1 MTQPLLIF
9 ALSVGVGGLSSLLG
23 IGGGI
28 LLVPIF
34 TLILKLPVHQAIALS
49 LCCVM
54 ATSVTSATKYLSSGL
69 IDLKAVL
76 LLETTTIVG
85 SYFAGKLAGL
95 VPEDIISIV
104 FSALMITSAVVML
117 LGRHEARP
125 KDGAVGNGYPLAL
138 GVSVFAGGLV
148 GLLGIGGGIVK
159 VPILQM
165 TLGKSVKEAVAAS
178 SMMIG
183 ISAAVAVI
191 PYMSRG
197 DVPLDWVP
205 FATLGTVLGAF
216 AGSSLFHK
224 IESLYI
230 KLLFAAVLLY
240 TAISMIIEGLR
251 R

>member
-9 ALSVGVGGLSSLLG
+9 ALAVGVGGLSSLLG

-34 TLILKLPVHQAIALS
+34 TLILKLPIHQAIALS

-54 ATSVTSATKYLSSGL
+54 ATSVTAATKYLSKNL

-85 SYFAGKLAGL
+85 SYLAGKMAEL
-95 VPEDIISIV
+95 VPEGIISII
-104 FSALMITSAVVML
+104 FSVLMIASAVVML
-117 LGRHEARP
+117 LGRHEAKP
-125 KDGAVGNGYPLAL
+125 KDDAVGTGYPLAL
-138 GVSVFAGGLV
+138 GVSVLAGGLV

-159 VPILQM
+159 VPIMQL

-205 FATLGTVLGAF
+205 FATLGTALGAF
-216 AGSSLFHK
+216 AGSNLFHK

-230 KLLFAAVLLY
+230 KLLFTAVLLY